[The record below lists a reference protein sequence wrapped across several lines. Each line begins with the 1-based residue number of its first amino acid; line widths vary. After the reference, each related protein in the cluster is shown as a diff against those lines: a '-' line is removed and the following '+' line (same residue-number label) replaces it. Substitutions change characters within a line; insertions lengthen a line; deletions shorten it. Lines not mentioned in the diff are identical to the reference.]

1 MNKMLRAASKRAG
14 LKKSVKNLNELESL
28 YTFWDWDTR
37 GNFFGQFGLVNKPHS
52 PIGDP
57 RKRGFFDYH
66 QIIKDTTDPALA
78 DLPTGSIVGA
88 IEFDGG
94 KVYEA
99 SELGTVPHSSYD
111 TMLKG
116 RGLGL
121 FENPPHISDI
131 LDVPEN
137 QRSVFTLSRRFT
149 SPNRLKEAA
158 KLEVDKIIKIPAKKK
173 VQRKDRAMEILKQF
187 SKNKNA
193 NRNTKKAQ

>member
-1 MNKMLRAASKRAG
+1 MDK
-14 LKKSVKNLNELESL
+14 V

-37 GNFFGQFGLVNKPHS
+37 GDFFGQFGLVNRPHS

-66 QIIKDTTDPALA
+66 QIIKDTTAPELA
-78 DLPTGSIVGA
+78 DLPTGAVVGA

-121 FENPPHISDI
+121 FETPPHISDI
-131 LDVPEN
+131 LDVPET

-149 SPNRLKEAA
+149 SPNRLKEVARA
-158 KLEVDKIIKIPAKKK
+158 QADKIVKLPAKEKTK
-173 VQRKDRAMEILKQF
+173 RKDRAMEILKQF
-187 SKNKNA
+187 SKP
-193 NRNTKKAQ
+193 

>member
-1 MNKMLRAASKRAG
+1 
-14 LKKSVKNLNELESL
+14 
-28 YTFWDWDTR
+28 
-37 GNFFGQFGLVNKPHS
+37 
-52 PIGDP
+52 
-57 RKRGFFDYH
+57 
-66 QIIKDTTDPALA
+66 
-78 DLPTGSIVGA
+78 
-88 IEFDGG
+88 
-94 KVYEA
+94 
-99 SELGTVPHSSYD
+99 
-111 TMLKG
+111 MLKG